1 MMPKLTREMKT
12 MFEQQLSVIAT
23 AGKDGTPNI
32 GPKGSMYVFDD
43 ETLTYSEGTG
53 QKTLKNLQQNPKV
66 AVMVVDREKTDGY
79 QVKGTAEL
87 LSSGDFFEQVAKKQ
101 KERKMP
107 RPKSDVK
114 IRIEEIYSVKPGMT
128 GKKIA

>member
-1 MMPKLTREMKT
+1 MAELTKEMKT

-23 AGKDGTPNI
+23 ASIDGTPNI

-43 ETLTYSEGTG
+43 ETLAYSEDTG
-53 QKTLKNLQQNPKV
+53 EKTLKNLQQNPKV
-66 AVMVVDREKTDGY
+66 AVMVVDREKTNGY

-87 LSSGDFFEQVAKKQ
+87 LTSGDFFEQVAKRQ
-101 KERKMP
+101 EERKRP
-107 RPKSDVK
+107 RPKSVVR

>member
-1 MMPKLTREMKT
+1 MAKLTKEMKT

-23 AGKDGTPNI
+23 ATKDGTPNI
-32 GPKGSMYVFDD
+32 GPKGSLYVFDD
-43 ETLTYSEGTG
+43 ETLAYSEGTG

-87 LSSGDFFEQVAKKQ
+87 LTGGDFFEQVAKRLE
-101 KERKMP
+101 ERKRP
-107 RPKSDVK
+107 RPKSVVK

-128 GKKIA
+128 GKKIG